1 MKKFLDVLIN
11 MASLEGIWINHR
23 LIYDAEGNVIG
34 RIQVEYYD
42 EHLVFIN
49 LIAIYP
55 EYRNKGYFSQLLSLI
70 SRSADMNG
78 DTLQLIPLATETS
91 EIPASDI
98 SMNKLKKIYEEFE
111 FEAEIKDVEVS
122 VYTRKPNVEE
132 TNANG

>member
-1 MKKFLDVLIN
+1 
-11 MASLEGIWINHR
+11 
-23 LIYDAEGNVIG
+23 
-34 RIQVEYYD
+34 
-42 EHLVFIN
+42 
-49 LIAIYP
+49 
-55 EYRNKGYFSQLLSLI
+55 
-70 SRSADMNG
+70 MNG